1 MRMPACATSFPGPRM
16 AEDLIT
22 LFDEYAAR
30 YARGER
36 PDAREYLARAGGEAD
51 ELARLLERFVVASP
65 PPGPSEETVEL
76 IRAWRS
82 GEPPLL
88 ELRRRRGLRR
98 AAVVDA
104 LMIALG
110 LDLAK
115 REKVAGYYHDLES
128 GLLDPGR
135 VDRRVFRALAETL
148 QAKVEDVLAWEPPVQ
163 FEGTYYRR
171 ADAYAD
177 AQMVATSAAPPTVKA
192 EEPPDEID
200 RLFRG
205 DR

>member
-1 MRMPACATSFPGPRM
+1 M
-16 AEDLIT
+16 AEDVIT

-36 PDAREYLARAGGEAD
+36 PDAREYLARAGAQAD
-51 ELARLLERFVVASP
+51 ELARLLERFVAATP
-65 PPGPSEETVEL
+65 PPAPSEETVEL

-88 ELRRRRGLRR
+88 DLRRRRGLKR

-104 LMIALG
+104 LMSALG
-110 LDLAK
+110 LDPAK
-115 REKVAGYYHDLES
+115 REKVAGYYHELES

-135 VDRRVFRALAETL
+135 VDRRVFRVLAETL
-148 QAKVEDVLAWEPPVQ
+148 KAKVEDLLAWQPPAPAGDV
-163 FEGTYYRR
+163 YYRR
-171 ADAYAD
+171 ADADVLSQIAP
-177 AQMVATSAAPPTVKA
+177 APAAPPP
-192 EEPPDEID
+192 EEAPDEID

-205 DR
+205 AT